1 MQLFG
6 EPLSVRY
13 ALETQAQETAI
24 PTEPVYVRDREGRYA
39 TYTDERVPVGEGE
52 PGYTA
57 TVERLT
63 LDALG
68 NELERENVSTDS
80 YEPVAPTVYVG
91 VTER

>member
-1 MQLFG
+1 M
-6 EPLSVRY
+6 
-13 ALETQAQETAI
+13 
-24 PTEPVYVRDREGRYA
+24 
-39 TYTDERVPVGEGE
+39 PVGEGE

>member
-1 MQLFG
+1 MRAHTPAHSMRTAIQ
-6 EPLSVRY
+6 
-13 ALETQAQETAI
+13 AETEI

-39 TYTDERVPVGEGE
+39 TYTDERVPVGEGG

-57 TVERLT
+57 VVERVT

-68 NELERENVSTDS
+68 NELERETVSTDS
-80 YEPVAPTVYVG
+80 YDPIAPTVYVG